1 MLPGLSQEQQSF
13 YDAAEKRLRDDDFCS
28 AADRR
33 QVQQQLQELRT
44 LSNDFVRNNADS
56 ERRLRES
63 AEADRQREYNR
74 QIERAEVAK
83 ERELARDV
91 RFADTTPG
99 KVYEKTAGVTPF
111 LAAFG
116 TNALA
121 RAAMKPS
128 AMSNYALPAGV
139 GALEGAAA
147 ANLPLAS
154 DAYLVSP
161 ALNPEREAYRAYA
174 RELPPD
180 HPRRQEWMDY
190 AERLP
195 AENPV
200 RAAAAKELYDPQKLA
215 ERSGIGLVE
224 GAIGGYYG
232 GQGAPALR
240 PHVRRR

>member
-1 MLPGLSQEQQSF
+1 
-13 YDAAEKRLRDDDFCS
+13 
-28 AADRR
+28 
-33 QVQQQLQELRT
+33 
-44 LSNDFVRNNADS
+44 
-56 ERRLRES
+56 
-63 AEADRQREYNR
+63 
-74 QIERAEVAK
+74 
-83 ERELARDV
+83 
-91 RFADTTPG
+91 
-99 KVYEKTAGVTPF
+99 
-111 LAAFG
+111 
-116 TNALA
+116 
-121 RAAMKPS
+121 MKPS

-224 GAIGGYYG
+224 GAIGGYM
-232 GQGAPALR
+232 GAKVPQLFGRMYEGAKSVAGRFLRDPANSPTTVATDAGTLPAANRLSQPSTSGAMSNEPMPPGSAIERNALAGDAVRSRRVKVDCLLPQRLPIDRHGHLIHLR
-240 PHVRRR
+240 ASRSTRATTGTRASASSGTRRAALALP